1 LSASSGSLRRVID
14 TAHRIHDRLP
24 RGALHVL
31 AKRNTSAVLLQR
43 SPHTSLRESVSA
55 YWGYEEIS
63 DGPMRRREG
72 PGSSVV
78 ITISL
83 GNEWLIDGERRASF
97 IGGLRSSQVATEHAG
112 WSLGMQIDLV
122 PWAAYRLLRIPMHEI
137 AQTTVP
143 FEQLLRGE
151 LVERLA
157 AAPTWDDRFDLLDQ
171 MLARQL
177 RDAPAASPEVI
188 WAWQQLCE
196 THGGARVG
204 ALANELG
211 WSRKRL
217 VARFREQLG
226 LPPKVAARLLR
237 FEHARG
243 VAGSMGWAELA
254 FACGFADQPHLITEF
269 RAFTGHSPETFL
281 QDAATAAA

>member
-1 LSASSGSLRRVID
+1 MDLWSLRR
-14 TAHRIHDRLP
+14 T
-24 RGALHVL
+24 RGNGCTPL
-31 AKRNTSAVLLQR
+31 AKRDTSAVLLQR
-43 SPHTSLRESVSA
+43 SPVTSLREHVSC
-55 YWGYEEIS
+55 YWGYEEIT

-78 ITISL
+78 VSISL

-97 IGGLRSSQVATEHAG
+97 IGGLRSSQVTTEHAG

-122 PWAAYRLLRIPMHEI
+122 PWAGYRLLRIPMHEV

-143 FEQLLRGE
+143 FEELLPGE

-157 AAPTWDDRFDLLDQ
+157 AAPTWDDRFDLLDRI
-171 MLARQL
+171 LARQL
-177 RDAPAASPEVI
+177 RDAPAVSPEVI
-188 WAWQQLCE
+188 WAWQRLCD
-196 THGGARVG
+196 THGGLRVG
-204 ALANELG
+204 ALAKELG

-226 LPPKVAARLLR
+226 LPPKAAARLLR
-237 FEHARG
+237 FERARSL
-243 VAGSMGWAELA
+243 AGTMSWAELA
-254 FACGFADQPHLITEF
+254 FGCGFSDQPHLIAEF
-269 RAFTGHSPETFL
+269 RAFTGQPPETFL

>member
-1 LSASSGSLRRVID
+1 M
-14 TAHRIHDRLP
+14 
-24 RGALHVL
+24 
-31 AKRNTSAVLLQR
+31 LLQR

-188 WAWQQLCE
+188 WAWQQLARRTAE
-196 THGGARVG
+196 RVSVPLPTSWAGAGSDSWR
-204 ALANELG
+204 AFASSLDFPQ
-211 WSRKRL
+211 KRPRACCGSSML
-217 VARFREQLG
+217 VASPG
-226 LPPKVAARLLR
+226 VWAGPSLPSP
-237 FEHARG
+237 
-243 VAGSMGWAELA
+243 AGSL
-254 FACGFADQPHLITEF
+254 TS
-269 RAFTGHSPETFL
+269 RT
-281 QDAATAAA
+281 